1 MVYLK
6 YFDKLQEFL
15 TSK

>member
-6 YFDKLQEFL
+6 YFNKLQEFL